1 MTLDFPS
8 NPETGDTWES
18 AGNVYTWTGD
28 RWIAR
33 AYVLEYPVPIY
44 TNMVLTT
51 PKDKAFGQPVA
62 LDNQILE
69 TQENVNDFIAG
80 VAEKGLKAT
89 TRAVDQIDF
98 LQNSVGKGTWIRMDG
113 ILGPDET
120 PGPGEFWA
128 DSTDFREIK
137 DFVFNDSGL
146 PGFTNPGS
154 LEGTRVGDYLTVQAN
169 DTNSFGQY
177 VIKEM
182 TTENVGKSSVIVRR
196 YTVSLIRDARSQ
208 GELPPL
214 SRCSVTV
221 ARPMSV
227 IVQDT
232 EPVVSTR
239 GILWYRE
246 NDDHLLISN
255 YATGFTGEGEQW
267 TDLSSGDAYL
277 PLTGGT
283 VNGQVIINKGPLLV
297 NSAQVVELPTG
308 GDLFTVLGSD
318 NGDAIFVI
326 NGAGSGKYLG
336 KQTVD
341 ENIATL
347 GYCNDNYLKLKGGT
361 MTGDVVMN
369 GHKITGL
376 GDATQGA
383 MAVSRNYGD
392 GRYLQLKAGGTID
405 AEVKFT
411 EDNRLEMGGTYNN
424 NIIDGKQDYTSNSL
438 VPTLGYVNHQI
449 QKNLSIGSLSPRDK
463 MYLQGFYP
471 WKVGAGSQINEP
483 GDFLP
488 KKSDYN
494 VDLNPETWKYLYFS
508 VFDAYEQDLAGTF
521 MNHMEMNKQRE
532 LVVWVARENGAKI
545 CTFMGKMRARD
556 QNFGE
561 RFTIDFDVSDVDLVV
576 SKHYDQ
582 ASLRIDRGEILWIK
596 CSGWGN

>member
-18 AGNVYTWTGD
+18 GGNVYTWTGD

-33 AYVLEYPVPIY
+33 AYTLEYPVPIY

-51 PKDKAFGQPVA
+51 PKDKAFGQPIA
-62 LDNQILE
+62 LDNQILD

-182 TTENVGKSSVIVRR
+182 TTENVGKSGVVVRR

-232 EPVVSTR
+232 QPVVSTR

-246 NDDHLLISN
+246 SDDHLLISN
-255 YATGFTGEGEQW
+255 YANGFTGEGEQW
-267 TDLSSGDAYL
+267 TDLTSGESYL
-277 PLTGGT
+277 PLSGGT
-283 VNGQVIINKGPLLV
+283 VTGPTTFDCPTMVKWDEASSNSYPFSVYGGGKWTFRVGEDGSIKAFGNITIN
-297 NSAQVVELPTG
+297 QE
-308 GDLFTVLGSD
+308 
-318 NGDAIFVI
+318 
-326 NGAGSGKYLG
+326 SGTAL
-336 KQTVD
+336 
-341 ENIATL
+341 NI
-347 GYCNDNYLKLKGGT
+347 KKGGIDKVKIEHGGRIFCAYDLSLDSDSRT
-361 MTGDVVMN
+361 VTTKGWVDSEIRTKGD
-369 GHKITGL
+369 
-376 GDATQGA
+376 D
-383 MAVSRNYGD
+383 
-392 GRYLQLKAGGTID
+392 RYLQLQEGGRMYGQVDFDEAT
-405 AEVKFT
+405 K
-411 EDNRLEMGGTYNN
+411 LQMGGTYHNS
-424 NIIDGKQDYTSNSL
+424 IIDGKDGFTSNSL
-438 VPTLGYVNHQI
+438 VATLGFVNHQI
-449 QKNLSIGSLSPRDK
+449 RENLSIGSLSPRDK

-471 WKVGAGSQINEP
+471 WKVGAGSQIHDP

-494 VDLNPETWKYLYFS
+494 VDLNPETWSYLYFS
-508 VFDAYEQDLAGTF
+508 VVDAYGQDLAGTF
-521 MNHMEMNKQRE
+521 MNHMEMNKPRE
-532 LVVWVARENGAKI
+532 LQLWIARENGAKV
-545 CTFMGKMRARD
+545 CTFMGKMRCRD
-556 QNFGE
+556 QNFEE
-561 RFTIDFDVSDVDLVV
+561 RFTVDLDVSDKDLVV
-576 SKHYDQ
+576 SPNYDT
-582 ASLRIDRGEILWIK
+582 ASLEISRGEILWIK
-596 CSGWGN
+596 CSAWGN